1 MAEPFL
7 LSTTLNMPVLPAANE
22 PRLLYLLLE
31 IAPNAQLS
39 LRRTPVNLALV
50 VDASESMLIPS
61 LEDGLVEELERR
73 GLLVET
79 IADGVPVF
87 RVLHMP
93 EDLLARAEPVC
104 NMDFVQQ
111 ALRQLVE
118 RLSPDDRFAL
128 VAFAGRAKTLVSNR
142 SAADKRKLL
151 SVLDALADG
160 KLGDDTLLA
169 AGLKA
174 ALVEAQRA
182 QGGDRQTRLLLL
194 TDGFVADEQQAK
206 DVAAQVAAN
215 GIALSTVGLGL
226 AFNESFLIELAE
238 MSGGNAHLVF
248 QPAEIPQIF
257 AAELESAQRVVA
269 KSVDVRIALTPGV
282 EIRRVHRTQPVLSEL
297 SLSGLHDCSLTVNLG
312 NLEREQPLAMLIEAV
327 FPPRPPGDYRLAQVL
342 VTGDPPGEGGE
353 RALVRSDILVRV
365 ASPGKPLPIPNPR
378 IMKLVETVS
387 TFKLQTRALAD
398 AAAGDIPGATR
409 KLQAAATRLLADGEF
424 ELAAAMQSEIT
435 NLERQ
440 GQMSS
445 GGAKQLRY
453 ETRKLTQ
460 KLS

>member
-128 VAFAGRAKTLVSNR
+128 VAFAVRAK
-142 SAADKRKLL
+142 
-151 SVLDALADG
+151 
-160 KLGDDTLLA
+160 
-169 AGLKA
+169 
-174 ALVEAQRA
+174 
-182 QGGDRQTRLLLL
+182 
-194 TDGFVADEQQAK
+194 
-206 DVAAQVAAN
+206 
-215 GIALSTVGLGL
+215 
-226 AFNESFLIELAE
+226 
-238 MSGGNAHLVF
+238 
-248 QPAEIPQIF
+248 
-257 AAELESAQRVVA
+257 
-269 KSVDVRIALTPGV
+269 
-282 EIRRVHRTQPVLSEL
+282 
-297 SLSGLHDCSLTVNLG
+297 
-312 NLEREQPLAMLIEAV
+312 
-327 FPPRPPGDYRLAQVL
+327 
-342 VTGDPPGEGGE
+342 
-353 RALVRSDILVRV
+353 
-365 ASPGKPLPIPNPR
+365 
-378 IMKLVETVS
+378 
-387 TFKLQTRALAD
+387 
-398 AAAGDIPGATR
+398 
-409 KLQAAATRLLADGEF
+409 
-424 ELAAAMQSEIT
+424 
-435 NLERQ
+435 
-440 GQMSS
+440 
-445 GGAKQLRY
+445 
-453 ETRKLTQ
+453 
-460 KLS
+460 